1 MQEAVDTYRRAGVG
15 PGASPRRRC
24 SAGSWEPGLLPWP
37 RGRAL
42 SSYVPD
48 IAALRA
54 SPVRVVAGVGASS
67 VGQLAHRCGVALAER
82 LGSDPVSFPGD
93 HSGFMSLPEAF
104 AQALGTVL
112 RG

>member
-1 MQEAVDTYRRAGVG
+1 
-15 PGASPRRRC
+15 
-24 SAGSWEPGLLPWP
+24 
-37 RGRAL
+37 
-42 SSYVPD
+42 
-48 IAALRA
+48 
-54 SPVRVVAGVGASS
+54 VAGVGASS